1 MKLNQI
7 EKLLPVVY
15 QRCINLGTPI
25 YALLDTM
32 EGLHAPSEKVLEE
45 IDSYFNPNTAPEPFV
60 QYLAGWVDLD
70 RYLGEELSEEANI
83 SQTFTVSIEPGRLRA
98 LIALAARLSQW
109 RGTAKGLKLFLETAT
124 GASGFSLEEK
134 VNLDEGLPQVFH
146 FRVVAPQAAARYRDL
161 IENIINGEK
170 PAYATYELE
179 FVLQKREKSNDKHSN
194 NSID

>member
-1 MKLNQI
+1 MKRNQI

-15 QRCINLGTPI
+15 QRCINPGTPI

-32 EGLHAPSEKVLEE
+32 EGLHAPAEQVLDK

-83 SQTFTVSIEPGRLRA
+83 SRTFTVSIEPGRLRA
-98 LIALAARLSQW
+98 LIASAARLSQW

-124 GASGFSLEEK
+124 GVNGFRLEEQVDQDK
-134 VNLDEGLPQVFH
+134 DPARVFH
-146 FRVVAPQAAARYRDL
+146 FRITAPQAATRFQDL
-161 IENIINGEK
+161 ITKIINGEK
-170 PAYATYELE
+170 PAYVTYDLE
-179 FVLQKREKSNDKHSN
+179 FVPDK
-194 NSID
+194 